1 MGDEKIHCGVLGCEK
16 VFDNRF
22 ALYRHNRDVHHPR
35 FCLYCSYAEG
45 RGFVLRKHI
54 EKEHPTVRLP
64 EKSRKVKLYRTEGI
78 PPLPI
83 PPASAPSVSDVFPAP
98 PGYEPFTEDDIA
110 SGSFEYIPTPIVQC
124 SSSSSAQIQ
133 SATPHP
139 TPSTSSSKKPGVSSS
154 SAVPSTSFSKPEKT
168 ASTSSC
174 DPNSDRDHD
183 LDSGTEYEIVE
194 ESSEEQSTEAKSASN
209 TLGHQYSTGVMEQDS
224 RRVISIEDYRTRKIE
239 ERQVEE
245 MQEAIAT
252 LISTAGYQSL
262 LKEVRQSFSSPVESL
277 HEITRRIKLTL
288 DPRNLEES
296 GTQEGEEKAVEGHR
310 ASESEDHSIDTVQH
324 QSVEKDPELHVNGDK
339 VTSDKVPVDG
349 EYGNSAKESEL
360 EVTMSQEAQA
370 CNDNSVMMEKE
381 LIVKL
386 MRVDEQGENEKMKM
400 KRKLK
405 STEKDHMRSGKRK
418 HGVKHSKV
426 AEKRKHGVK
435 HSKVAEKRKHGRS
448 EKKERRGEKEEER
461 SEKSKSEKL
470 DSGSRDALRTIS
482 REMTSLAGRGEVEQ
496 NQDEEDAAVTSGL
509 PDGMGAE
516 EIFDDNRVEE
526 TEDVTS
532 GLPDGMGAEEILD
545 DNRVEEAEDVTLCP
559 VDGEGAVEI
568 LDENRV
574 EEAAD
579 AMLGPLDG
587 EKQTCE
593 DREEKHQDE
602 EDGEIKLMKR
612 SQNWQNQEAPK
623 RMRIVPP
630 PRSSLVE
637 PYMAEPAGLDLRVE
651 RTGPRGTSDVV
662 QLPPAP
668 PHRLHNPVAQRFYC
682 ACRCH
687 CRCGSCCGCHCICEW
702 IRVIQS

>member
-1 MGDEKIHCGVLGCEK
+1 MGDEKIHCDVLGCEN

-22 ALYRHNRDVHHPR
+22 VLYRHNRDVHHPC

-64 EKSRKVKLYRTEGI
+64 EKSRKVKLYRTEGV

-124 SSSSSAQIQ
+124 PSSSSAQIQ

-174 DPNSDRDHD
+174 DPNSDLDHD

-339 VTSDKVPVDG
+339 VTSDKVSVDG

-386 MRVDEQGENEKMKM
+386 MRVDEQGENEKMKT

-405 STEKDHMRSGKRK
+405 STEKDHRRSG
-418 HGVKHSKV
+418 
-426 AEKRKHGVK
+426 KRKHGVK

-448 EKKERRGEKEEER
+448 EK
-461 SEKSKSEKL
+461 
-470 DSGSRDALRTIS
+470 
-482 REMTSLAGRGEVEQ
+482 
-496 NQDEEDAAVTSGL
+496 
-509 PDGMGAE
+509 
-516 EIFDDNRVEE
+516 
-526 TEDVTS
+526 
-532 GLPDGMGAEEILD
+532 
-545 DNRVEEAEDVTLCP
+545 
-559 VDGEGAVEI
+559 
-568 LDENRV
+568 
-574 EEAAD
+574 
-579 AMLGPLDG
+579 
-587 EKQTCE
+587 
-593 DREEKHQDE
+593 
-602 EDGEIKLMKR
+602 
-612 SQNWQNQEAPK
+612 
-623 RMRIVPP
+623 
-630 PRSSLVE
+630 
-637 PYMAEPAGLDLRVE
+637 
-651 RTGPRGTSDVV
+651 
-662 QLPPAP
+662 
-668 PHRLHNPVAQRFYC
+668 
-682 ACRCH
+682 
-687 CRCGSCCGCHCICEW
+687 
-702 IRVIQS
+702 